1 MKKFLMIMTVAG
13 CLAAMMTSPGYAQA
27 DSTSYL
33 ANIKAELQKKWPA
46 NRTVNLV
53 FHGHSVPSGYAN
65 TPHVH
70 RLESYP
76 FVVLKDLEQKY
87 PYAVV
92 NVITT
97 SIGGENSEQ
106 GERRFNK
113 DVLIHQPDVL
123 FIDYAL
129 NDRQMGLA
137 RSRAAVEKM
146 IQMALAKKIKVIL
159 MTPSP
164 DLTVDIT
171 KPDNILGQ
179 YTAILRDLAGKY
191 HIGLADSYSAFAR
204 IAESGKDL
212 KSYMAQVNHPN
223 EKGHQ
228 VIANQIMRWF

>member
-1 MKKFLMIMTVAG
+1 MRKFLMIMTVAG
-13 CLAAMMTSPGYAQA
+13 CLAATMTSPGYAQA
-27 DSTSYL
+27 DSATYL
-33 ANIKAELQKKWPA
+33 DNIKAELQKKWPA
-46 NRTVNLV
+46 NRTINLV

-76 FVVLKDLEQKY
+76 FLVLKDLEEKY

-106 GERRFNK
+106 GEKRFKK
-113 DVLIHQPDVL
+113 DVLIHRPDVL

-129 NDRQMGLA
+129 NDRQIGLA
-137 RSRAAVEKM
+137 RSRAAMEKM
-146 IQMALAKKIKVIL
+146 IKMALAEKIKVIL

-171 KPDNILGQ
+171 KPDNILGK
-179 YTAILRDLAGKY
+179 YTAMLRDLAREY
-191 HIGLADSYSAFAR
+191 HIGLADSYSAFVR
-204 IAESGKDL
+204 IAQSGKDL
-212 KSYMAQVNHPN
+212 KTYMAQLNHPN
-223 EKGHQ
+223 EKGHE
-228 VIANQIMRWF
+228 VIANQIMYWF